1 MPRAVCHVALGG
13 LPLRRRLRQR
23 GFGLRH
29 VGPGDLADTEPVV
42 GRLELLCQHLLVVD
56 GERQKLLRLDHADLD
71 LGRGDRRRRAD
82 IGDHRV
88 DEAGLLLR
96 DQVGALRHHLVL
108 GAVHVGLC
116 LAARVDGLGQRRLCG
131 ADQPVGLRGQRA
143 AAARPGERAA
153 HAVAV
158 AGGSRHHD
166 GGPPARQRLRH
177 VLVGGPQL
185 RPLGQQRRLVGVG
198 QCEGLGQRM
207 RRARLRRG
215 ATAIAGTGFILA
227 WATVTRL
234 AGRASAAGLPGEA
247 CSPAPGQR
255 PARPRRSH
263 RDRASGR
270 AVGPCPPLFCAAQPH
285 VPQRATR
292 RQELTA

>member
-42 GRLELLCQHLLVVD
+42 GRLELLCQHLLIVD
-56 GERQKLLRLDHADLD
+56 GECQKLQRLDHADLD

-116 LAARVDGLGQRRLCG
+116 LAARVDGLGQRRLCR

-143 AAARPGERAA
+143 AAPRPGERAA

-207 RRARLRRG
+207 RRARLRRWRDG
-215 ATAIAGTGFILA
+215 HRRHRLHPRLGDSYVLGGPCFGC
-227 WATVTRL
+227 RL
-234 AGRASAAGLPGEA
+234 ARGGRARRRLAKGGAGRDDHTETEH
-247 CSPAPGQR
+247 PA
-255 PARPRRSH
+255 
-263 RDRASGR
+263 
-270 AVGPCPPLFCAAQPH
+270 
-285 VPQRATR
+285 VP
-292 RQELTA
+292 